1 MKPFLPLQIRKNGQ
15 TSRQNPKV
23 EHYYDNFLYEYG
35 KNQEEEEGGEGWGM
49 GDCTY
54 KVAGEYDTTWLGLVF
69 HGGSDVAGC
78 FLAVLD
84 KRFESLLHLL
94 LSRVDERDRAGVS
107 VGCVG

>member
-1 MKPFLPLQIRKNGQ
+1 MRDGG
-15 TSRQNPKV
+15 
-23 EHYYDNFLYEYG
+23 LYI
-35 KNQEEEEGGEGWGM
+35 QGGWR
-49 GDCTY
+49 
-54 KVAGEYDTTWLGLVF
+54 VRHHLGLVF

-94 LSRVDERDRAGVS
+94 LSRVEERDRAGVS